1 VSPPKNETQLKYDE
15 YKQTARVL
23 LGATAEVVEGSVTAN
38 GASRGDA
45 FEMITRDT
53 ARSLK
58 KIRKFEEIPKEV
70 HRIVLQ
76 EIGWSEVRFETA
88 KQRVLNF
95 YFIFLLCSH
104 TILKG
109 RYVYELKCV
118 LSRFAVTPRE
128 EAFLSELR
136 VLYQITEAEHQRC
149 IERAGE
155 FCYPRDFLF
164 SNTLNPQQD
173 LIRRNMSYLRGMG
186 KGALRPA
193 TTCCRW

>member
-1 VSPPKNETQLKYDE
+1 M
-15 YKQTARVL
+15 L

-70 HRIVLQ
+70 HRTVLQ
-76 EIGWSEVRFETA
+76 EIGWSEVRFEKA
-88 KQRVLNF
+88 KQRVLNI
-95 YFIFLLCSH
+95 YFIFYFVL

-136 VLYQITEAEHQRC
+136 VLYQITEVEHQRC

-155 FCYPRDFLF
+155 
-164 SNTLNPQQD
+164 
-173 LIRRNMSYLRGMG
+173 
-186 KGALRPA
+186 
-193 TTCCRW
+193 CCFIL